1 MAPRTVAPLFAALA
15 LVAGTAQAGELYTK
29 LGVPGVML
37 GYSQPFGRLFGLR
50 ADYGTVG
57 ERTDRRTENGIS
69 YDTKLKLSSAA
80 LLGDWFP
87 FAGSFRLTGGITSN
101 QYKLDLLASGA
112 GGSLS
117 IGNTTYATTA
127 NDKFNVQVKFPSS
140 SPYVGLG
147 WGHGEGNGL
156 RFSVDLG
163 ARIGKATVSYAL
175 SGPLAGQVSQADIDA
190 ELADLRDGVG
200 KVRAIPQISFG
211 LGYSF

>member
-37 GYSQPFGRLFGLR
+37 GYSQPFGPLFGLR

-69 YDTKLKLSSAA
+69 YDTKLKLNSAA
-80 LLGDWFP
+80 VLADWFP

-140 SPYVGLG
+140 APYVGLG

-200 KVRAIPQISFG
+200 KVRVIPQISFG

>member
-37 GYSQPFGRLFGLR
+37 GYSQPFGPLFGLR

-69 YDTKLKLSSAA
+69 YDTKLKLNSAA
-80 LLGDWFP
+80 VLADWFP

-140 SPYVGLG
+140 APYLGLG

-175 SGPLAGQVSQADIDA
+175 SGPLANQVSQADIDA